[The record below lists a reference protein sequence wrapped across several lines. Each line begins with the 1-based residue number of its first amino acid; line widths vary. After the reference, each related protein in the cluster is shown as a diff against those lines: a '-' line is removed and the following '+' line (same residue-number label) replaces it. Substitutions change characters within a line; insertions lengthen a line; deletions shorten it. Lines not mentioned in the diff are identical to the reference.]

1 MATSKK
7 DRMKLTERQEKFIE
21 VYRKHGGNI
30 NKVCEEMGITTA
42 GVNQYLSQDKVKEQ
56 LNKSVQIAREKIEA
70 ALPAIIDKAINMINS
85 EDVSDKV
92 KSQLMNSLL
101 DRGGLVSPKNP
112 PISININ
119 TEISERARTLL
130 AQTMPENME
139 N

>member
-1 MATSKK
+1 
-7 DRMKLTERQEKFIE
+7 
-21 VYRKHGGNI
+21 
-30 NKVCEEMGITTA
+30 
-42 GVNQYLSQDKVKEQ
+42 
-56 LNKSVQIAREKIEA
+56 
-70 ALPAIIDKAINMINS
+70 MINS
-85 EDVSDKV
+85 DEVSDKV

-130 AQTMPENME
+130 AQTLPQNDT